1 MSEPGDD
8 PDIEEQ
14 IQNIGAGV
22 NGSSSSAPPPAPARK
37 KPGPKPRKG
46 KPGPKPRKEK
56 VTDKPK
62 AVRFDDEEEPTQ
74 DPLDEGE
81 DVPRA
86 DSDGGAEA
94 AFHSR
99 VALCGQIKAFKARFG
114 TSGTG
119 LDPDPMRHSDQLLMQ
134 ELELL
139 KREVNCKRGSSSI
152 KMLTVSVIAPL
163 LVTITDIIGNAAER
177 RGDPRPVDLQHL
189 PAVVEEN
196 WQDLFQDAAD
206 QIAIENSRFFE
217 AGPYA
222 AFGQGVVAACVQT
235 NTINKMRAERE
246 KIAKEGL
253 AKE

>member
-14 IQNIGAGV
+14 IQNIGATV
-22 NGSSSSAPPPAPARK
+22 AATPPPPAPAK
-37 KPGPKPRKG
+37 KGKPGPKPRKG

-62 AVRFDDEEEPTQ
+62 VVRFDDEEEPTQ
-74 DPLDEGE
+74 DPLDDGE
-81 DVPRA
+81 DVVRD
-86 DSDGGAEA
+86 DSEA
-94 AFHSR
+94 AFHAR

-119 LDPDPMRHSDQLLMQ
+119 LDPDPMRHSDQLLTQ
-134 ELELL
+134 ELEML

-246 KIAKEGL
+246 KVAKEGL
-253 AKE
+253 SKE

>member
-14 IQNIGAGV
+14 IQNIGATVG
-22 NGSSSSAPPPAPARK
+22 GATTATPPARK

-56 VTDKPK
+56 VEQPK
-62 AVRFDDEEEPTQ
+62 AIHFEDEFTQ
-74 DPLDEGE
+74 DPHEEGE

-94 AFHSR
+94 AFHAR

-134 ELELL
+134 ELEML

-246 KIAKEGL
+246 KVAKEGL
-253 AKE
+253 TKE

>member
-14 IQNIGAGV
+14 IQNIGATV
-22 NGSSSSAPPPAPARK
+22 AAAPPPPAPAK
-37 KPGPKPRKG
+37 KGKPGPKPRKG

-62 AVRFDDEEEPTQ
+62 VVRFDDEEEPTQ
-74 DPLDEGE
+74 DPLDDGE
-81 DVPRA
+81 DVVRTGGD
-86 DSDGGAEA
+86 DSAET
-94 AFHSR
+94 AFHRR
-99 VALCGQIKAFKARFG
+99 VTLCGQIKAFKARFG
-114 TSGTG
+114 MSGTD
-119 LDPDPMRHSDQLLMQ
+119 LVPDPTRHSEDLLNQ
-134 ELELL
+134 ELDLL

-163 LVTITDIIGNAAER
+163 LVTITNIVGNAAER

-189 PAVVEEN
+189 PEVIKEN

-206 QIAIENSRFFE
+206 QIAIENPRFFE

-222 AFGQGVVAACVQT
+222 AFGQGVLAACAQT
-235 NTINKMRAERE
+235 DTMNKMRAERE

-253 AKE
+253 SKE

>member
-14 IQNIGAGV
+14 IQNIGATANV
-22 NGSSSSAPPPAPARK
+22 ASSATPPSRK

-62 AVRFDDEEEPTQ
+62 VVRFDDEEEPTQ

-81 DVPRA
+81 DVPRDA
-86 DSDGGAEA
+86 DAESAEA
-94 AFHSR
+94 AFHRR
-99 VALCGQIKAFKARFG
+99 VTLCGQIKAFKARFG
-114 TSGTG
+114 MSGTG
-119 LDPDPMRHSDQLLMQ
+119 LDADPMRHGEQVLTQ
-134 ELELL
+134 ELEML
-139 KREVNCKRGSSSI
+139 KREVNCKRGSTAI
-152 KMLTVSVIAPL
+152 KMMTVSVLAPL
-163 LVTITDIIGNAAER
+163 LVTITNIVGNAAER

-189 PAVVEEN
+189 PEVIKEN

-206 QIAIENSRFFE
+206 QIAIENPRFFE

-222 AFGQGVVAACVQT
+222 AFGQAVVAACAQT
-235 NTINKMRAERE
+235 DTMNKMRAERE
-246 KIAKEGL
+246 KAQKEAL
-253 AKE
+253 VKE

>member
-22 NGSSSSAPPPAPARK
+22 NGSSSSSAAPPPPK
-37 KPGPKPRKG
+37 KGKPGPKPRKG

-56 VTDKPK
+56 VEQPK
-62 AVRFDDEEEPTQ
+62 AIDFEDMFTQ
-74 DPLDEGE
+74 DPHDEGE
-81 DVPRA
+81 DVTRT
-86 DSDGGAEA
+86 DSDGGVEA
-94 AFHSR
+94 AFHAR

-134 ELELL
+134 ELEML

-246 KIAKEGL
+246 KNAKEGL
-253 AKE
+253 SKE

>member
-1 MSEPGDD
+1 MSAPGDD

-22 NGSSSSAPPPAPARK
+22 NGASSAVPPPPAK
-37 KPGPKPRKG
+37 KGKPGPKPRKG

-56 VTDKPK
+56 VSDKPQ

-81 DVPRA
+81 ESNSRA
-86 DSDGGAEA
+86 EGDGVEA
-94 AFHSR
+94 AFHRR
-99 VALCGQIKAFKARFG
+99 VVLCGQIKAFKARFG
-114 TSGTG
+114 MSGTE
-119 LDPDPMRHSDQLLMQ
+119 LVPDPTRHSEELLAQ
-134 ELELL
+134 ELDLL

-163 LVTITDIIGNAAER
+163 LVTITNIVGNAAER

-189 PAVVEEN
+189 PEVIKEN

-206 QIAIENSRFFE
+206 QIAIENPRFFE

-222 AFGQGVVAACVQT
+222 AFGQGVLAACAQT
-235 NTINKMRAERE
+235 DTMNKMRADRE
-246 KIAKEGL
+246 KVAKEGL
-253 AKE
+253 SKE

>member
-14 IQNIGAGV
+14 IQNIGATTNV
-22 NGSSSSAPPPAPARK
+22 ASSATPPSRK

-62 AVRFDDEEEPTQ
+62 VVRFDDEEEQTQ
-74 DPLDEGE
+74 DPLDDGE
-81 DVPRA
+81 ESHSRA
-86 DSDGGAEA
+86 EADAEEA
-94 AFHSR
+94 AFHRR
-99 VALCGQIKAFKARFG
+99 VTLCGQIKAFKARFG
-114 TSGTG
+114 MSGTG
-119 LDPDPMRHSDQLLMQ
+119 LDGDPMRHSEALLTQ
-134 ELELL
+134 ELETL

-152 KMLTVSVIAPL
+152 KMLTVNVIAPL
-163 LVTITDIIGNAAER
+163 LVTITNIVGNAAER

-189 PAVVEEN
+189 PEIIRES

-206 QIAIENSRFFE
+206 QIAIENPRFFE

-222 AFGQGVVAACVQT
+222 AFGQGVLAACAQT
-235 NTINKMRAERE
+235 DTMNKMRAERE

-253 AKE
+253 SKE

>member
-14 IQNIGAGV
+14 IQNIGATANV
-22 NGSSSSAPPPAPARK
+22 ASSAAPPSRK

-56 VTDKPK
+56 VEQPK
-62 AVRFDDEEEPTQ
+62 AIDFEDMFTQ

-81 DVPRA
+81 DVVRAA

-94 AFHSR
+94 AFHAR
-99 VALCGQIKAFKARFG
+99 VALCGQIKAFKSRFG
-114 TSGTG
+114 AGGTG
-119 LDPDPMRHSDQLLMQ
+119 LDPDPMRHGEALLIQ

-196 WQDLFQDAAD
+196 WQDLFQDAAV

-246 KIAKEGL
+246 KIAKEGHV
-253 AKE
+253 KE